1 MSLGVCSWSLQAS
14 SPAELVA
21 RVRACGLDAVQLHL
35 DPLRTASRGEAWNE
49 HATVEALAGSG
60 IRVLSGMWT
69 PLGEDYSTLDTIR
82 ATGGLRPDRHWD
94 ANLAAARANA
104 ALARRLGLSLV
115 TFHAGFLPHD
125 ARDPE
130 RAKLVARLRA
140 AVDAYAEHGVALGF
154 ETGQETAETLEH
166 VLHELDRPRAG
177 VNFDP
182 ANMIL
187 YGMGEPVAALRRL
200 APFVRQIHLKD
211 ARRAARA
218 GEWGTEVRVG
228 TGEVDWRAFL
238 ACADKELAHVDRCI
252 EREAGDDRVGD
263 IRAAR
268 EFLAATSSGA
278 RA

>member
-1 MSLGVCSWSLQAS
+1 MALGVCSWSLQAS

-35 DPLRTASRGEAWNE
+35 DPLRDGAWDE
-49 HATVEALAGSG
+49 RATTDALASAG

-69 PLGEDYSTLDTIR
+69 PLGEDYSTLDSIR

-104 ALARRLGLSLV
+104 ALAERLGLSLV

-154 ETGQETAETLEH
+154 ETGQETAETLEQ
-166 VLHELDRPRAG
+166 VLVELDRPRAG

-187 YGMGEPVAALRRL
+187 YGMGEPVDALRRL
-200 APFVRQIHLKD
+200 APFVRQIHVKD

-218 GEWGTEVRVG
+218 GEWGSEVRVG

-238 ACADKELAHVDRCI
+238 AFADRELAHVDRCI
-252 EREAGDDRVGD
+252 EREAGGDRVGD

-268 EFLAATSSGA
+268 EFLAASRSGA